1 MVQLCPMTWS
11 LWAGDVSTAF
21 LQGSPEPRQG
31 RLFMRPP
38 RDKIQALAQSFPS
51 ELYEVVGNLYGFC
64 NAPRTWNLHV
74 VNQLTKG
81 AGLIQHHLDQM
92 LFYEKD
98 KDGNLLVLVIVHVD
112 DFLVTF
118 RQDYS
123 LEKITKLFQWGSQT
137 TLTEETPIVFRGK
150 TIKLVKQD
158 KQYQIKVTQT
168 DFIKEMPTGK
178 LPRGRLHGDACLSK
192 DEWKE
197 YRSCAGSLQ
206 WLSGQTRPDVGA
218 TVSLSNRGQ
227 ETGPADLKML
237 YDCIDMV
244 KATMDLGLTYLP
256 IPMDKATFIVAY
268 ADSSW
273 ANAPGYKSQM
283 GCLVLVTTPDCLVAT
298 TPATIIDWRS
308 GRSPRVTRS
317 TLASEANA
325 MDDCVDRAAYANH
338 FLSELLYDFSP
349 RAPSRRLRQLQ
360 VTDCQ
365 SLYDAVISPNPV
377 LTEKRT
383 IIQIRSIQEFVKPE
397 DLRWTPTGVMWADA
411 LTKVDLLLLANF
423 QEWLQNPQVTL
434 VGQ

>member
-1 MVQLCPMTWS
+1 M
-11 LWAGDVSTAF
+11 
-21 LQGSPEPRQG
+21 
-31 RLFMRPP
+31 
-38 RDKIQALAQSFPS
+38 K
-51 ELYEVVGNLYGFC
+51 
-64 NAPRTWNLHV
+64 
-74 VNQLTKG
+74 K
-81 AGLIQHHLDQM
+81 
-92 LFYEKD
+92 
-98 KDGNLLVLVIVHVD
+98 
-112 DFLVTF
+112 
-118 RQDYS
+118 
-123 LEKITKLFQWGSQT
+123 
-137 TLTEETPIVFRGK
+137 
-150 TIKLVKQD
+150 D
-158 KQYQIKVTQT
+158 KQYQIKVNQS
-168 DFIKEMPTGK
+168 DFIKEMPAGK
-178 LPRGRLHGDACLSK
+178 LSRGRLQGDATLRK

-244 KATMDLGLTYLP
+244 KETMHVGLTYMP

-268 ADSSW
+268 YANSSW

-283 GCLVLVTTPDCLVAT
+283 GCLVLVTTPNRLVAT
-298 TPATIIDWRS
+298 TPATISDWRS

-317 TLASEANA
+317 TLASEATEATA

-349 RAPSRRLRQLQ
+349 RMPDRRLRQLQ

-383 IIQIRSIQEFVKPE
+383 IIQIRSIQEYVKPE

-411 LTKVDLLLLANF
+411 LTKVDLLLLASF
-423 QEWLQNPQVTL
+423 QEWLQNPRVTL